1 MTTRIF
7 VKLILTLVALLAITA
22 IGVQYLVT
30 RVTERSYME
39 ELRRGLES
47 QALIAEL
54 SLRASPPGTVDRTI
68 PRYRRAGQ
76 STRHSHSRGR
86 QRRLRYR
93 RGPLHNGEPC
103 HPSRVRASTWRRQY
117 RKRYPPEHDR
127 GQGVPLRSH
136 PLGRRRVATRAAR
149 ARDRRAH
156 TRKFVPT
163 SSRRPCWLSCRRS
176 SWLAWLSRRVS
187 SQVSEIIRFARD
199 LAKGNFE
206 GRRPS
211 LTGGELGELSSTLE
225 SAAHQ
230 LRSTFEQVR
239 QERSRFETAV
249 NGITEGVLVVGRDK
263 TTILSNPAMGN
274 MFPSEPC
281 SVGAPLDAWSRTEI
295 RVLFEDVFEHGEWR
309 SVDLTTNEP
318 SHRAWQVSCAPI
330 TDPSGGVQAAVA
342 VFHDITE
349 LEMVDR
355 MRRDF
360 VINVSHEL
368 RTPLTAIQ
376 GYTETLLD
384 GAIDEPENNR
394 RFLRIIRQNAERL
407 AQLTSD
413 LMALSQIEVNARE
426 FTFLPYKVSEL
437 LTQVA
442 DALHTVTEKKN
453 IQIIVEPVPED
464 LQVECDSEA
473 IHQVLLNLTDNATK
487 YTSEGGTIN
496 LGAFLQDD
504 QVCFFVR
511 DTGIGIP
518 PEHIPRLFERF
529 YRVDKARSRAV
540 GGTGLGL
547 AIVKHLVL
555 AHDGQMS
562 VESEVGK
569 GSTFYF
575 QIPVT
580 ATREPA
586 ALSQAMLF

>member
-7 VKLILTLVALLAITA
+7 FKLILTMAGLLAITA

-39 ELRRGLES
+39 ELERGLES
-47 QALIAEL
+47 QARIADL
-54 SLRASPPGTVDRTI
+54 SLLSSPPGTVDKTVQEI
-68 PRYRRAGQ
+68 SKRAGVRVTVIRQ
-76 STRHSHSRGR
+76 DGSVVADTDADASIMENHATRHEFALALSGTTGSDI
-86 QRRLRYR
+86 RLSSTVGQEFLYVAI
-93 RGPLHNGEPC
+93 PLSEGGALRLALP
-103 HPSRVRASTWRRQY
+103 V
-117 RKRYPPEHDR
+117 PEIDAR
-127 GQGVPLRSH
+127 TRNIRSNVVQTA
-136 PLGRRRVATRAAR
+136 LLAL
-149 ARDRRAH
+149 
-156 TRKFVPT
+156 VPT
-163 SSRRPCWLSCRRS
+163 IFLA
-176 SWLAWLSRRVS
+176 AWLSRRVS
-187 SQVSEIIRFARD
+187 SQVSEIIRFAQD
-199 LAKGNFE
+199 LAKGNFQ

-211 LTGGELGELSSTLE
+211 LTGGELDELSRTLE
-225 SAAHQ
+225 STAQQ

-239 QERSRFETAV
+239 QERTRFETAV
-249 NGITEGVLVVGRDK
+249 NGIGEGVLVIGRDK
-263 TTILSNPAMGN
+263 TTSLSNPAMEN
-274 MFPSEPC
+274 MFPTEPC
-281 SVGAPLDAWSRTEI
+281 SVGAHLDSWSRTEI

-309 SVDLTTNEP
+309 SVDLTTTEP
-318 SHRAWQVSCAPI
+318 VHRAWKVSCAPI

-349 LEMVDR
+349 IEMVDR

-394 RFLRIIRQNAERL
+394 RFLRIIRQNSERL
-407 AQLTSD
+407 AQLTAD
-413 LMALSQIEVNARE
+413 LMALSQIEVRARE
-426 FTFLPYKVSEL
+426 FTFLPNKVADL
-437 LTQVA
+437 LSQAA

-453 IQIIVEPVPED
+453 IQIIVEPVEEA

-496 LGAFLQDD
+496 LGAFVKNDE
-504 QVCFFVR
+504 VCFFVR

-555 AHDGQMS
+555 AHNGQVR

-575 QIPVT
+575 QIPAT
-580 ATREPA
+580 AARATA

>member
-7 VKLILTLVALLAITA
+7 FKLILTLAGLLAITA

-30 RVTERSYME
+30 RVTEHSYME

-47 QALIAEL
+47 QARIADL
-54 SLRASPPGTVDRTI
+54 SLRDSPPGTVNRTVRDI
-68 PRYRRAGQ
+68 AIRAGVRVTLIREDGSVVADTDADP
-76 STRHSHSRGR
+76 STMENH
-86 QRRLRYR
+86 
-93 RGPLHNGEPC
+93 
-103 HPSRVRASTWRRQY
+103 
-117 RKRYPPEHDR
+117 
-127 GQGVPLRSH
+127 
-136 PLGRRRVATRAAR
+136 ATRPEFALALDGAAGSNIR
-149 ARDRRAH
+149 LSSTVGKEFLYVAIPSSEGGALRLALPVPEIDAR
-156 TRKFVPT
+156 TRDIRSKVVQTALLALVPT
-163 SSRRPCWLSCRRS
+163 IFLA
-176 SWLAWLSRRVS
+176 AWLSRRVS

-211 LTGGELGELSSTLE
+211 LAGGELGELSRTLE
-225 SAAHQ
+225 STAHQ

-249 NGITEGVLVVGRDK
+249 NGIGEGVLVIGRDK

-281 SVGAPLDAWSRTEI
+281 SVGARLDSWSRAKI
-295 RVLFEDVFEHGEWR
+295 RDLFEDVFEHGEWR
-309 SVDLTTNEP
+309 SVDLATNEP
-318 SHRAWQVSCAPI
+318 VHRAWKVSCAPI

-349 LEMVDR
+349 IEMVDR

-384 GAIDEPENNR
+384 GAIDEPKNNR
-394 RFLRIIRQNAERL
+394 RFLRIIRQNSERL

-413 LMALSQIEVNARE
+413 LMALSQIEVRARE
-426 FTFLPYKVSEL
+426 FTFLPYKVADLLSEA
-437 LTQVA
+437 A

-453 IQIIVEPVPED
+453 IQIILEPVEEG
-464 LQVECDSEA
+464 LQVDCDSEA

-496 LGAFLQDD
+496 LGAFASDD
-504 QVCFFVR
+504 EVCFFVR

-555 AHDGQMS
+555 AHNGQVR
-562 VESEVGK
+562 VESEVCK

-580 ATREPA
+580 AAPEPA
-586 ALSQAMLF
+586 ALNQTMRF

>member
-7 VKLILTLVALLAITA
+7 FKLILTMAGLLAVTA

-39 ELRRGLES
+39 ELERGLES
-47 QALIAEL
+47 QARIADL
-54 SLRASPPGTVDRTI
+54 SLRASPPGTVDKTVQEI
-68 PRYRRAGQ
+68 SERAGVRVTVIRRDGSVVADTDADP
-76 STRHSHSRGR
+76 STMENH
-86 QRRLRYR
+86 
-93 RGPLHNGEPC
+93 
-103 HPSRVRASTWRRQY
+103 
-117 RKRYPPEHDR
+117 
-127 GQGVPLRSH
+127 
-136 PLGRRRVATRAAR
+136 ATRPEFALALNGATGSNIRLSSTVGKEFLYVAIPSEGGALRLALPVPEIDAR
-149 ARDRRAH
+149 TQEIRSNVVWTALLAL
-156 TRKFVPT
+156 VPT
-163 SSRRPCWLSCRRS
+163 IFLA
-176 SWLAWLSRRVS
+176 AWLSRRVS
-187 SQVSEIIRFARD
+187 SQVSEIIRFAQD

-211 LTGGELGELSSTLE
+211 LTGGELGVLSRTLE
-225 SAAHQ
+225 SAAQQ

-249 NGITEGVLVVGRDK
+249 NGIGEGVLVIDRDK
-263 TTILSNPAMGN
+263 TTILSNPAMEN

-281 SVGAPLDAWSRTEI
+281 SVGARLDSWSRNEI
-295 RVLFEDVFEHGEWR
+295 RVLFEDVFEHNEWR
-309 SVDLTTNEP
+309 SVDLTTTEP
-318 SHRAWQVSCAPI
+318 VHRAWKVSCAPI

-342 VFHDITE
+342 VFHDVTE

-394 RFLRIIRQNAERL
+394 RFLRIIRQNSERL
-407 AQLTSD
+407 AQLTAD
-413 LMALSQIEVNARE
+413 LMALSQIEVKARE
-426 FTFLPYKVSEL
+426 FSFLPHEVADL
-437 LTQVA
+437 LSQAA

-453 IQIIVEPVPED
+453 IQIIVEPVEED

-496 LGAFLQDD
+496 LGAFVKDNEI
-504 QVCFFVR
+504 CFFVR

-555 AHDGQMS
+555 AHNGQVR

-575 QIPVT
+575 QIP
-580 ATREPA
+580 AKAARELA
-586 ALSQAMLF
+586 AMNQAVLF

>member
-7 VKLILTLVALLAITA
+7 FKLILTLAGLLAITA

-47 QALIAEL
+47 QARIADL
-54 SLRASPPGTVDRTI
+54 SLRDSPPGTVNRTVRDI
-68 PRYRRAGQ
+68 AIRAGVRVTLIREDGSVVADTDADP
-76 STRHSHSRGR
+76 STMENH
-86 QRRLRYR
+86 
-93 RGPLHNGEPC
+93 
-103 HPSRVRASTWRRQY
+103 
-117 RKRYPPEHDR
+117 
-127 GQGVPLRSH
+127 
-136 PLGRRRVATRAAR
+136 ATRPEFALALDGAAGSNIR
-149 ARDRRAH
+149 LSSTVGKEFLYVAIPSSEGGALRLALPVPEIDAR
-156 TRKFVPT
+156 TRDIRSKVVQTALLALVPT
-163 SSRRPCWLSCRRS
+163 IFLA
-176 SWLAWLSRRVS
+176 AWLSRRVS

-199 LAKGNFE
+199 LANGNFE

-211 LTGGELGELSSTLE
+211 LAGGELGELSRTLE
-225 SAAHQ
+225 STAHQ

-249 NGITEGVLVVGRDK
+249 NGIGEGVLVIGRDK
-263 TTILSNPAMGN
+263 MTILSNPAMGN

-281 SVGAPLDAWSRTEI
+281 SVGARLDSWSRAKI
-295 RVLFEDVFEHGEWR
+295 RDLFEDVFEHGEWR
-309 SVDLTTNEP
+309 SVDLATNEP
-318 SHRAWQVSCAPI
+318 VHRAWKVSCAPI

-349 LEMVDR
+349 IEMVDR

-384 GAIDEPENNR
+384 GAIDEPKNNR
-394 RFLRIIRQNAERL
+394 RFLRIIRQNSERL

-413 LMALSQIEVNARE
+413 LMALSQIEVRARE
-426 FTFLPYKVSEL
+426 FTFLPYKVADLLSEA
-437 LTQVA
+437 A

-453 IQIIVEPVPED
+453 IQIILEPVEKG
-464 LQVECDSEA
+464 LQVDCDSEA

-496 LGAFLQDD
+496 LGAFASDD
-504 QVCFFVR
+504 EVCFFVR

-540 GGTGLGL
+540 RGTGLGL

-555 AHDGQMS
+555 AHNGQVR
-562 VESEVGK
+562 VESEVCK

-580 ATREPA
+580 AAREPA
-586 ALSQAMLF
+586 ALNQAMLF